1 MLIFSL
7 SIAYI
12 AALTCL
18 VLAMRT
24 VHNAPRKYFYT
35 MPNALPVLHMQP
47 MQPVPPLPL
56 RKACLALGHACL
68 AVKHSKAKTPKSKP
82 LSIALAERTQAR
94 HDLIMAQLYAKGY
107 YN

>member
-1 MLIFSL
+1 MITFSL
-7 SIAYI
+7 ALAYI
-12 AALTCL
+12 AAFTCL
-18 VLAMRT
+18 ALALLP

-35 MPNALPVLHMQP
+35 MPNALPVL
-47 MQPVPPLPL
+47 QPVQPLPL

-68 AVKHSKAKTPKSKP
+68 AVKHAKANTPKSKP

-94 HDLIMAQLYAKGY
+94 HTLIMAQLHAKGY